1 MNIEKLKQILIDN
14 NIFVKDKPKN
24 FLCKCPFCGDHKD
37 SRKQGHLY
45 VSKNEEIPVCHCWLC
60 GKSVPIPKLI
70 QDISGNKELSKE
82 VITDEELKNCQ
93 NKQKKY
99 ATVKDRYSKLI
110 VPKLET
116 DSFVYKRR
124 YVIERTNNQIELYD
138 IPGLVLDIQGFLRIN
153 NLDIVGDISSGKI
166 ISPQELDLLQN
177 NFIGFLGEHN
187 TILYCRNIDKNAKF
201 KFKKI
206 ILQKEALPFLEYYS
220 IKVEDPTRNLVVLS
234 EGNFNILGE
243 HSTNSLNLRDRA
255 KVYASGNTFSY
266 GSLLKSVCY
275 DHNLFKCDVVILGDD
290 DKKEWAYTKFLKE
303 NSHIMN
309 SCKVYINKAG
319 KDFGVFPQ
327 TPVRLI

>member
-166 ISPQELDLLQN
+166 
-177 NFIGFLGEHN
+177 
-187 TILYCRNIDKNAKF
+187 DKNAKF